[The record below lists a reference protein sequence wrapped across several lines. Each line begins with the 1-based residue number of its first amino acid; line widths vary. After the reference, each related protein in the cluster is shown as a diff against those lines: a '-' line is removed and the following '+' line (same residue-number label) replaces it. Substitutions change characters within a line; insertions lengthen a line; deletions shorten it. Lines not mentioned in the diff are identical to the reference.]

1 MYATVVVADSKM
13 GHGCNAYSPGK
24 TDAVD
29 SKIGVCCG
37 DPQVGLLLLSCW
49 IIHRRT
55 IFMENRVEGK
65 CKRGSLVNSNR
76 KEPDYQPVL
85 TWYFKVNFTGN
96 QECIKKRK
104 FIAVNQRRVY
114 DFLKP
119 DRNHNQTA
127 YLK

>member
-1 MYATVVVADSKM
+1 
-13 GHGCNAYSPGK
+13 
-24 TDAVD
+24 
-29 SKIGVCCG
+29 
-37 DPQVGLLLLSCW
+37 
-49 IIHRRT
+49 
-55 IFMENRVEGK
+55 MENRVEGK
-65 CKRGSLVNSNR
+65 CKRGSLVNSNS